1 MRKIFL
7 QIIILFIVSLTV
19 VNGQVF
25 ITELADPDNNT
36 NGRYIELYNAGATAV
51 DFTEGSNWRIDKY
64 TNAGATADKTLNLLG
79 TIPAGGFY
87 IIATGPVDGDFF
99 TLYGVNADQFDG
111 AADDVAGSNGDD
123 NLELYDG
130 TGTLVDQFGVPG
142 EDGTGTNHEFED
154 GRAERVATVTSG
166 NPVWDVSEWDID
178 NDAPSGAGP
187 QFAPADFDPGSWIG
201 DAGSVADPEPT
212 NHVLSFAAMANGFSQ
227 VDLSWTENDGVQ
239 APSGYLIKSSTVSY
253 SAIADPV
260 DGTVE
265 FSDTDM
271 EDSSGVVNV
280 AHGFDL
286 YNWTGPT
293 GLAGGTTYY
302 YKIYPFT
309 NFGGDIDYKTDGSIP
324 QAEATTGTPP
334 VLPNIV
340 INEFLADP
348 DATLGDANGDG
359 SVNTSEDEFIE
370 FVNIDGASVDIG
382 GYTIEDGF
390 GIRHTFP
397 IGTIIPDSGAVVV
410 FGGGTPTGIS
420 GTVFVAD
427 DGLLGLNNSGD
438 IIILKDSSGNTIA
451 TYSYGS
457 EGGDNQSL
465 ARDPDLTGAFVKHT
479 TITSNPVVQSPG
491 AYNTTGSEIP
501 VELTSFTANVVE
513 GKIKL
518 AWTTATELNN
528 YGFNVER
535 KMIDSQWE
543 NIGFVEGA
551 GNSTSRI
558 DYSFID
564 KESTSSKVQ
573 YRLKQ
578 LDLDG
583 SFEYSNIVEVN
594 LGLPTEFKLSQNY
607 PNPFNPTTAINFTLP
622 EASIVKLSVYNAI
635 GEKIVDVLNN
645 QMEAGYH
652 SVNFDGS
659 NLTSGLY
666 FYRIEIANYSSTK
679 KMMLLK

>member
-1 MRKIFL
+1 MRKVLL
-7 QIIILFIVSLTV
+7 QLIILFFVSLTV
-19 VNGQVF
+19 ANGQVF

-36 NGRYIELYNAGATAV
+36 DGRFIELYNAGATDVNFAE
-51 DFTEGSNWRIDKY
+51 DSSWRIDKY
-64 TNAGATADKTLNLLG
+64 TNAAATASKSLNLTG
-79 TIPAGGFY
+79 IIPAGGFY
-87 IIATGPVDGDFF
+87 IIATGPADGDFF

-111 AADDVAGSNGDD
+111 EANHVAGSNGDD
-123 NLELYDG
+123 NLELYNG
-130 TGTLVDQFGVPG
+130 VGTLIDQFGVPG

-154 GRAERVATVTSG
+154 GRAERVATVTTG
-166 NPVWDVSEWDID
+166 NPVWDFAEWNID
-178 NDAPSGAGP
+178 SDAPTGNGP
-187 QFAPADFDPGSWIG
+187 QFAPADFDPGAWIG
-201 DAGSVADPEPT
+201 DPSVVIDPEPT
-212 NHVLSFAAMANGFSQ
+212 NHVLSFAAVGVGFDQ
-227 VDLSWTENDGVQ
+227 VDLSWTENDGAQ
-239 APSGYLIKSSTVSY
+239 APEGYLIKSSTVSY
-253 SAIADPV
+253 AAIIDPV
-260 DGTVE
+260 DGTHE
-265 FSDTDM
+265 FTDSDM
-271 EDSSGVVNV
+271 SDSVGVVNI
-280 AHGFDL
+280 AHGFDV

-309 NFGGDIDYKTDGSIP
+309 NFGSNIDYKTDGTIP
-324 QAEATTGTPP
+324 QADATTGTPP

-348 DATLGDANGDG
+348 DPVLGDANGDG
-359 SVNTSEDEFIE
+359 TVNTSEDEFVE

-410 FGGGTPTGIS
+410 FGGGTPTGIA
-420 GTVFVAD
+420 GAVFVAD

-438 IIILKDSSGNTIA
+438 IIILKDGSGNTIA

-465 ARDPDLTGAFVKHT
+465 AREPDLTGGFVKHT
-479 TITSNPVVQSPG
+479 TIASNPVPQSPG
-491 AYNTTGSEIP
+491 AFNTTGDEIP

-513 GKIKL
+513 GKIRL
-518 AWTTATELNN
+518 VWTTATELNN

-535 KMIDSQWE
+535 KIADSDWM

-551 GNSTSRI
+551 GNSTNRV

-564 KESTSSKVQ
+564 KELISVRVQ
-573 YRLKQ
+573 YRLQ
-578 LDLDG
+578 QVDFDG
-583 SFEYSNIVEVN
+583 SFEYSNVVEMD
-594 LGLPTEFKLSQNY
+594 LGLPTEFELSQNY
-607 PNPFNPTTAINFTLP
+607 PNPFNPTTAINFSLP
-622 EASIVKLSVYNAI
+622 EAAVVKISVYNAI
-635 GEKIVDVLNN
+635 GEQIVELLNN
-645 QMEAGYH
+645 QVEAGYH
-652 SVNFDGS
+652 TVNFDGS

-666 FYRIEIANYSSTK
+666 FFRIEAANFTSTK